1 MLAVYLRESEGS
13 EGIQQ
18 GNALQ
23 DSFLNMNTKPGVVT
37 HALGRLRL
45 EDCKFKTSQ
54 GYVRRPI
61 PVSKKKGKKE
71 KQ

>member
-1 MLAVYLRESEGS
+1 MPE
-13 EGIQQ
+13 I
-18 GNALQ
+18 
-23 DSFLNMNTKPGVVT
+23 P
-37 HALGRLRL
+37 ALGRLRL